1 MSRPSKRRA
10 KQARLGRV
18 TSPGVTISM
27 SRVERP
33 ALGRTEARVEP
44 SSRPMA
50 GPTIRGLG
58 PWSRVPSFQDLAM
71 LNEARIDQ
79 RCNDFALNFEAE

>member
-1 MSRPSKRRA
+1 MTRPSRRRA
-10 KQARLGRV
+10 KLARLGMV
-18 TSPGVTISM
+18 TFPGATISM
-27 SRVERP
+27 SRAERP

-58 PWSRVPSFQDLAM
+58 PCSRVPSFQDFAM
-71 LNEARIDQ
+71 LNEARINQ
-79 RCNDFALNFEAE
+79 RCNDFALNDERE